1 MNILKNLNESCI
13 ATAVNGGEI
22 SVKLIPLQRK
32 QSTPNGFI
40 MVDVGQMVEL
50 ESGQILPLN
59 MDGKSFY
66 TGINQMYRL

>member
-1 MNILKNLNESCI
+1 MNILKNLNESYI

-40 MVDVGQMVEL
+40 MVDVGQIVEL